1 MRELLQQL
9 GLPFAYSHFKG
20 DIEPPYIVYIGN
32 GQDTFGSD
40 NTWYHRRNRYQLEY
54 YFTVKD
60 EAKEEQ
66 IEAIL
71 LSKGFNYTKSEDVFI
86 EDEGVFYIYYEI

>member
-9 GLPFAYSHFKG
+9 GLPFAYSHYKG

-32 GQDTFGSD
+32 GQDTFGGD

-54 YFTVKD
+54 YFKEKN
-60 EAKEEQ
+60 EAEEDR
-66 IEAIL
+66 IERIL
-71 LSKGFNYTKSEDVFI
+71 LENGYNYEKSEDAYI
-86 EDEGVFYIYYEI
+86 ESEGVFVIYYQI